1 MEGGLVR
8 ERISD
13 RWRHSIKGGIGLV
26 GRRVRIRVVRV
37 ECCSISIRFIT
48 ITGARPIV
56 WLENNYNCCQTNTW

>member
-26 GRRVRIRVVRV
+26 GIRVVRV
-37 ECCSISIRFIT
+37 EKWSVVAFLL
-48 ITGARPIV
+48 G
-56 WLENNYNCCQTNTW
+56 L